1 MSLFLDFIIVLV
13 FVLCII
19 TGVKRGFI
27 RSVMGIVI
35 VVAAIIGSI
44 KFTPKVAEYL
54 NKNYIT
60 PGITS
65 KVEKSIDSVV
75 NGVESVDLKKLFS
88 EKSQALTD
96 ILEKFGVEFDDAR
109 DYYEKEAEK
118 SDDPEKKIA
127 GFIAKPLADTVSKAA
142 AFALLFIA
150 ISAVL
155 GIILIIVDLL
165 ANIPI
170 LKEINKSLGLIF
182 GLIKGALYSWGLS
195 LIFCSLLPNLSVLC
209 DGKIPASVIDNTIIV
224 KLLGSFSISGLF

>member
-19 TGVKRGFI
+19 TGVRRGFI

-65 KVEKSIDSVV
+65 KVEKSIDSGV

-88 EKSQALTD
+88 EKSKALTD
-96 ILEKFGVEFDDAR
+96 ILEKFGIEFDDAR
-109 DYYEKEAEK
+109 DYYEKEAEE
-118 SDDPEKKIA
+118 SDDPEKSIS
-127 GFIAKPLADTVSKAA
+127 GFIAKPLAETVSKAA
-142 AFALLFIA
+142 AFALLFLA

-165 ANIPI
+165 AKI
-170 LKEINKSLGLIF
+170 LKQINKSLGLVF
-182 GLIKGALYSWGLS
+182 GIIKGALYSWGLS
-195 LIFCSLLPNLSVLC
+195 LIFCSLLPNLSVLL
-209 DGKIPASVIDNTIIV
+209 DGKIPASVTDNTVIV
-224 KLLGSFSISGLF
+224 KMLGSLSISGLF

>member
-19 TGVKRGFI
+19 TGVRRGFI

-75 NGVESVDLKKLFS
+75 NGVESV
-88 EKSQALTD
+88 
-96 ILEKFGVEFDDAR
+96 EFDDAR
-109 DYYEKEAEK
+109 DYYEKEAEE
-118 SDDPEKKIA
+118 SDDPEKSIS
-127 GFIAKPLADTVSKAA
+127 GFIAKPLAETVSKAA
-142 AFALLFIA
+142 AFALLFLA

-170 LKEINKSLGLIF
+170 LKQINKSLGLVF
-182 GLIKGALYSWGLS
+182 GIIKGALYSWGLS
-195 LIFCSLLPNLSVLC
+195 LIFCSLLPNLSVLL
-209 DGKIPASVIDNTIIV
+209 DGKIPASVTDNTVIV
-224 KLLGSFSISGLF
+224 KMLGSLSISGLF

>member
-35 VVAAIIGSI
+35 VVAALIGSI

-75 NGVESVDLKKLFS
+75 SGVESVDLKKLFA
-88 EKSQALTD
+88 EKSQVLTE

-109 DYYEKEAEK
+109 DYYEKEAED
-118 SDDPEKKIA
+118 SDDPEKKVA

-150 ISAVL
+150 ISAAL

-165 ANIPI
+165 ANIPV

-195 LIFCSLLPNLSVLC
+195 LIFCSLLPQLSVIY
-209 DGKIPASVIDNTIIV
+209 DGKIPASVIDNTVIV

>member
-13 FVLCII
+13 FALCII

-35 VVAAIIGSI
+35 VVVALIGSI
-44 KFTPKVAEYL
+44 RFSPKVAEYL

-65 KVEKSIDSVV
+65 RVEKSIDSVV
-75 NGVESVDLKKLFS
+75 SGVEKVDLKKLFT

-96 ILEKFGVEFDDAR
+96 ILEKFGIKFEDAR
-109 DYYEKEAEK
+109 DYYESEAEN
-118 SDDPEKKIA
+118 SDDPEKRVA
-127 GFIAKPLADTVSKAA
+127 EYIAKPLADTLSKAA
-142 AFALLFIA
+142 AFALLFLV
-150 ISAVL
+150 ISAAL

-170 LKEINKSLGLIF
+170 FKQINKSLGLVF

-195 LIFCSLLPNLSVLC
+195 LIFCSLLPQLSVIY
-209 DGKIPASVIDNTIIV
+209 DGKIPASVIENTVIV
-224 KLLGSFSISGLF
+224 KLLGSFTVSGLF

>member
-19 TGVKRGFI
+19 TGIKRGFI

-35 VVAAIIGSI
+35 VVAAIVGSI

-60 PGITS
+60 PGITA
-65 KVEKSIDSVV
+65 KVEKSLDSVV
-75 NGVESVDLKKLFS
+75 NGVESVDLKKLFT
-88 EKSQALTD
+88 EKSPALTE
-96 ILEKFGVEFDDAR
+96 ILEKFGVDFDDAR
-109 DYYEKEAEK
+109 NYYENEAEK
-118 SDDPEKKIA
+118 SDDAEQKVA
-127 GFIAKPLADTVSKAA
+127 DFIARPLADTVSKAA

-155 GIILIIVDLL
+155 SLALIIVDLI

-170 LKEINKSLGLIF
+170 LKQINKSLGLIF
-182 GLIKGALYSWGLS
+182 GLIKGLLYSWGLS
-195 LIFCSLLPNLSVLC
+195 LIFCSLLPHLSVIF
-209 DGKIPASVIDNTIIV
+209 DGKIPASVIDNTVIV
-224 KLLGSFSISGLF
+224 RLLGSFSISGLF

>member
-19 TGVKRGFI
+19 TGVRRGFI

-88 EKSQALTD
+88 EKSKALTD
-96 ILEKFGVEFDDAR
+96 ILEKFGIEFDDAR
-109 DYYEKEAEK
+109 DYYEKEAEE
-118 SDDPEKKIA
+118 SD
-127 GFIAKPLADTVSKAA
+127 
-142 AFALLFIA
+142 
-150 ISAVL
+150 
-155 GIILIIVDLL
+155 LIPRNQSPD
-165 ANIPI
+165 
-170 LKEINKSLGLIF
+170 SLQ
-182 GLIKGALYSWGLS
+182 
-195 LIFCSLLPNLSVLC
+195 SLLPKRCRRQLHLHCCSSRYPRC
-209 DGKIPASVIDNTIIV
+209 SE
-224 KLLGSFSISGLF
+224 